1 MPKDEGGSSSPAAG
15 SSEAS
20 GLSSLGRAS
29 ARDPG
34 GRDGGSGGSPAPSSQ
49 AASGAVAVPRGDL
62 PRNFSVEFF
71 PDSYDG
77 GAGLLTSAHEE
88 EGGDAASS
96 QHDQQLRVLRV
107 QKIQEEFRLS
117 RMYTDMLFLCRAGNV
132 KTLRTFCK
140 AKQVA
145 VSDPA
150 VCDYDK
156 RTPLHLAAAEGNYAV
171 ADWLLQEQAPVNC
184 VDRFHRTPLE
194 DAIQHGHMEIARRV
208 EDAGGKV
215 FDSGTG
221 RLVDFGESNLV
232 ATFGI
237 DRLVSLLNM
246 NLDWEISPKDL
257 VVHRKKKIGQGTFGE
272 VVHGRWRG
280 THVAVKVLKKMDLT
294 NETSVRELRTELAVC
309 KTAHHPNVVQ
319 FLGAV
324 TAQEPCMIV
333 TELMKGSVAETFREC
348 MLNPNR
354 PLTMRKAEEICLD
367 ICRGMAYL
375 HGHRPRAIIHR
386 DLKPENLLFTVS
398 EKVKVGDF
406 GLSKTLSAKL
416 NAPYRTGSMDNVD
429 AHNVDSAVHN
439 EPYKMTGETGSY
451 RYMAPEV
458 YKHEAYGPKV
468 DVYAFAMIAYQAFTN
483 LQPFMDKEG
492 ILAARAAAQG
502 SRPKFPKNCVPEP
515 IREIIRNCW
524 HSDFRQ
530 RPTFEAVIERLEPL
544 VERLPRRSRKGE
556 GPCAQ
561 Q

>member
-1 MPKDEGGSSSPAAG
+1 MPHGN
-15 SSEAS
+15 
-20 GLSSLGRAS
+20 
-29 ARDPG
+29 
-34 GRDGGSGGSPAPSSQ
+34 
-49 AASGAVAVPRGDL
+49 L

-77 GAGLLTSAHEE
+77 GAGLLAAAHEK
-88 EGGDAASS
+88 EGGGAASS
-96 QHDQQLRVLRV
+96 QDQQLRVFRV

-132 KTLRTFCK
+132 KTLQAFCE

-194 DAIQHGHMEIARRV
+194 DAILHGHMEIAWRV
-208 EDAGGKV
+208 EDAGGKI
-215 FDSGTG
+215 FDSGMG

-237 DRLVSLLNM
+237 DRLVSLLNI

-280 THVAVKVLKKMDLT
+280 TQVAVKVLKKMDLT

-333 TELMKGSVAETFREC
+333 TELMQGSVADTFREC

-354 PLTMRKAEEICLD
+354 PLTMRKAGEICLD

-416 NAPYRTGSMDNVD
+416 DASYRAARCADDAD
-429 AHNVDSAVHN
+429 AHGDSAGLHN

-483 LQPFMDKEG
+483 LQPFMDMEG

>member
-1 MPKDEGGSSSPAAG
+1 MLGGAFPQQTDPSPHAT
-15 SSEAS
+15 
-20 GLSSLGRAS
+20 
-29 ARDPG
+29 P
-34 GRDGGSGGSPAPSSQ
+34 
-49 AASGAVAVPRGDL
+49 SGALAVPRGGIANNSTI

-77 GAGLLTSAHEE
+77 GGASGLLATAQI
-88 EGGDAASS
+88 EGEFSPSGDAAAVLHH
-96 QHDQQLRVLRV
+96 QDQLRVLRV

-117 RMYTDMLFLCRAGNV
+117 RLYTDMLFLCRAGNV
-132 KTLRTFCK
+132 KTLQAFCK
-140 AKQVA
+140 AKGVA

-171 ADWLLQEQAPVNC
+171 ADWLLEECAPVNC

-208 EDAGGKV
+208 EDAGGKI

-246 NLDWEISPKDL
+246 NLDWEIVPKDL
-257 VVHRKKKIGQGTFGE
+257 VVYRKKKIGQGTFGE

-280 THVAVKVLKKMDLT
+280 TQVAVKVLKKMDLT
-294 NETSVRELRTELAVC
+294 NEISVRELRTELAVC
-309 KTAHHPNVVQ
+309 KSAHHPNVVQ

-324 TAQEPCMIV
+324 TAQEPCLIV
-333 TELMKGSVAETFREC
+333 TELMQGSVADTFRHC

-354 PLTMRKAEEICLD
+354 PLTMRKAGEICLD

-416 NAPYRTGSMDNVD
+416 DASYRAARCADDAD
-429 AHNVDSAVHN
+429 AHGDSAGLHN

-483 LQPFMDKEG
+483 LQPFMDMEG
-492 ILAARAAAQG
+492 ILAARAAAQD

-524 HSDFRQ
+524 HADFRQ